1 MCTPKGCIGKV
12 IAPCGIHWLCRCQC
26 LQRWR
31 WLSQVS
37 TAGSGRP
44 WSSGS
49 QSLPLPHDH
58 QMWGPGPGGHKGGLL
73 MCWCRTG
80 RTLSCRTPGWL
91 HSTGKSWVS
100 EWYTYIQICFIYSIR
115 CSFLKLTWIRLL
127 PQSATMIFPLAST
140 ATPVGALNW
149 PFPSP
154 WEPNLNRNSPSALYT
169 CRKE

>member
-1 MCTPKGCIGKV
+1 MSLSVLTVVKMCQI
-12 IAPCGIHWLCRCQC
+12 
-26 LQRWR
+26 
-31 WLSQVS
+31 S
-37 TAGSGRP
+37 TASSGRP
-44 WSSGS
+44 WSSGF
-49 QSLPLPHDH
+49 QSPPPPHDH

-80 RTLSCRTPGWL
+80 RTQSCRKPSHTAQMKGLGEWVMYLHICYL
-91 HSTGKSWVS
+91 HST
-100 EWYTYIQICFIYSIR
+100 R
-115 CSFLKLTWIRLL
+115 CSFQKLTWIRLL

-169 CRKE
+169 CRKDQTGNRKGEWPFCHT

>member
-1 MCTPKGCIGKV
+1 MCPSKGCIGKF

-26 LQRWR
+26 LLWWRWR
-31 WLSQVS
+31 CQVS
-37 TAGSGRP
+37 TVGSGRP

-58 QMWGPGPGGHKGGLL
+58 QRWGTSPGGHKEGPLS
-73 MCWCRTG
+73 CWCRTG
-80 RTLSCRTPGWL
+80 RTLSCQTPGWL
-91 HSTGKSWVS
+91 HSTEEKVS
-100 EWYTYIQICFIYSIR
+100 YILTRSVSDVNEKRF
-115 CSFLKLTWIRLL
+115 FLKLTWIRLL

-154 WEPNLNRNSPSALYT
+154 WEPNLNRNSPSAL
-169 CRKE
+169 